1 MKGIAKNIG
10 TILIVEDY
18 EDVRRMLRMLLESE
32 HFRVLDAGSG
42 AEALNLLNSEYPDI
56 ILMDLGLPGF
66 DGIET
71 IRRIRKRDGFQNT
84 TIIVLTAASG
94 RAIHETAFRA
104 GTNYFM
110 SKPIDFDGLAELLKQ
125 ISTDRG
131 RSKIPKYARSRAQRA
146 VMRNTVSMPQTS
158 SEARWTN

>member
-1 MKGIAKNIG
+1 MKGIAKSIG

-18 EDVRRMLRMLLESE
+18 EDVRRMLKMLLESE

-42 AEALNLLNSEYPDI
+42 AEALNLLNSEHPDV

-94 RAIHETAFRA
+94 RSIYETAFRV

-110 SKPIDFDGLAELLKQ
+110 TKPIDFDGLAELLKQ
-125 ISTDRG
+125 ISADG
-131 RSKIPKYARSRAQRA
+131 RSTTPTYARSRAQRA
-146 VMRNTVSMPQTS
+146 VIRNTASMPQTR
-158 SEARWTN
+158 SEAHRTN